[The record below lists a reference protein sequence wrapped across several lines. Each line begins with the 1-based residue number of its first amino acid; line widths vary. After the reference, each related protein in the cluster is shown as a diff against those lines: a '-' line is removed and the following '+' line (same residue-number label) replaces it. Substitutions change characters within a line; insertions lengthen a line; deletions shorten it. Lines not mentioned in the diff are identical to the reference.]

1 PHSVSS
7 GALSTALIT
16 MAISS
21 DEEAPIQHLRTRRIT
36 KPSARLADANNDA
49 TPELRSHQTAL
60 AATIVV
66 ANTATTPSVQ
76 ITADAATGI
85 TDPANLSGKYET
97 TNTHALRY
105 MNNTHAKSRHQHA
118 AHPANATD
126 QLYGP
131 TTNTNQQ
138 NGHTD
143 TTDTRRSTCSQPI
156 RNSRA
161 MTHRLPPTNKLD
173 YNQHGPTQR
182 THGWHGPNG
191 YTPVNAQCTKQVR
204 NST

>member
-1 PHSVSS
+1 
-7 GALSTALIT
+7 

-85 TDPANLSGKYET
+85 TDPANLSVNET
-97 TNTHALRY
+97 DTHTLQY
-105 MNNTHAKSRHQHA
+105 MNNTHAKSPTNTPRIPQM
-118 AHPANATD
+118 PPTT
-126 QLYGP
+126 LYGP
-131 TTNTNQQ
+131 TTNTN
-138 NGHTD
+138 
-143 TTDTRRSTCSQPI
+143 
-156 RNSRA
+156 
-161 MTHRLPPTNKLD
+161 
-173 YNQHGPTQR
+173 
-182 THGWHGPNG
+182 
-191 YTPVNAQCTKQVR
+191 
-204 NST
+204 

>member
-1 PHSVSS
+1 
-7 GALSTALIT
+7 

-66 ANTATTPSVQ
+66 TNTATTPSVQ

-85 TDPANLSGKYET
+85 TDPANLSD
-97 TNTHALRY
+97 THALRY

-131 TTNTNQQ
+131 TTNMNQQ

-143 TTDTRRSTCSQPI
+143 PTDTCRSTHSAPNRYSTCP
-156 RNSRA
+156 
-161 MTHRLPPTNKLD
+161 
-173 YNQHGPTQR
+173 GPYDAWDSGILVT
-182 THGWHGPNG
+182 G
-191 YTPVNAQCTKQVR
+191 
-204 NST
+204 